1 MVMEPSWQWSSIRLF
16 LRNGTCATSEFRCK
30 LHGIGEFLGRC
41 SSHISR
47 FQGVGF
53 LEKSHGSLGPK
64 TWKKGIKLNIS
75 EWKSK
80 RNIQN
85 SLGSCVEIC
94 VLLKAQASQKGQC
107 LLIHPW
113 KFRWTV
119 PCFWKN
125 VVALASPTVIWSWLG
140 LKPIMHTAWNQLLRH
155 FVLMIQ
161 PWCPMISQ

>member
-53 LEKSHGSLGPK
+53 LENSHGSLGPK
-64 TWKKGIKLNIS
+64 TWKKGVKLNIS

-85 SLGSCVEIC
+85 SLGSCVEIWKHRHPKRGSVSWYIHGSFDELSMSMFLRKCSCFSFPHCDLKLVGLETNHAHCMKPTSASFC
-94 VLLKAQASQKGQC
+94 VDDS
-107 LLIHPW
+107 
-113 KFRWTV
+113 TMMS
-119 PCFWKN
+119 N
-125 VVALASPTVIWSWLG
+125 D
-140 LKPIMHTAWNQLLRH
+140 
-155 FVLMIQ
+155 
-161 PWCPMISQ
+161 